1 MTLDRPRWLFRRL
14 LVFVITII
22 LSPISGCGTNPEI
35 APITEAAPVA
45 SQRLSR
51 HVVNVGDT
59 VFSIALKYDLDYRK
73 LSEFNGLGADFKI
86 HPGQVLM
93 LDVDTG
99 RSAAKPV
106 NQPVKAWSKPQS
118 VASNRSI
125 IRTIPTPAPAPPT
138 QSLGSISWQW
148 PLNGK
153 VLVTFNPHAALNKG
167 IDIQGKL
174 GEPVVSAADGEV
186 VYSGSGLRGY
196 GKLLIVKHNQKFL
209 SAYAHNRVLHVSEG
223 DLVKAGQKIAEVGL
237 SGTNSARLHFEI
249 RVDGKPVNPLHHLP
263 RR

>member
-1 MTLDRPRWLFRRL
+1 MTFDRPRWLFRRL

-22 LSPISGCGTNPEI
+22 LSPLSGCGTSPQI
-35 APITEAAPVA
+35 APITEANPVA
-45 SQRLSR
+45 SQRVKQ
-51 HVVNVGDT
+51 HVVSVGDT
-59 VFSIALKYDLDYRK
+59 VFSIALRYDLDYKK
-73 LSEFNGLGADFKI
+73 LSELNGLGIDYKI
-86 HPGQVLM
+86 YPGQILS
-93 LDVDTG
+93 LNVDAVHTTPTAVVRTVTPPQKAQQATPP
-99 RSAAKPV
+99 RSV
-106 NQPVKAWSKPQS
+106 NRTVS
-118 VASNRSI
+118 VAS
-125 IRTIPTPAPAPPT
+125 PAPAPH
-138 QSLGSISWQW
+138 SLGSISWRW
-148 PLNGK
+148 PINGK
-153 VLVTFNPHAALNKG
+153 VLASFNPHVGLNKG

-249 RVDGKPVNPLHHLP
+249 RMDGKPVNPLHHLP